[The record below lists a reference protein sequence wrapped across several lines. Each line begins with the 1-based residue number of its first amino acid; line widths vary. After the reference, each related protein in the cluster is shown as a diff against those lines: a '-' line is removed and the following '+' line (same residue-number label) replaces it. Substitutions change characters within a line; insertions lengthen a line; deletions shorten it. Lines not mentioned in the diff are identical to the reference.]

1 MYDMS
6 VSTPEGRLRMS
17 GRQNRWKTIVFENSS
32 AILICPTGS
41 EIVQIQ
47 ISPPFKIL

>member
-6 VSTPEGRLRMS
+6 VSTPEGRLR
-17 GRQNRWKTIVFENSS
+17 IVRKAEAMENNS

-47 ISPPFKIL
+47 ISPPLKIL